1 LKGLEAALSKYAA
14 ELKALNIPV
23 VAGNSDRGSED
34 GDMKVVDLKQADPA
48 QILYGMTLDHLEK
61 WETALQEVAED
72 AREGGKEKKADNMAR
87 FYDGI
92 TRAAKSLIKDPEAKF
107 TFD

>member
-48 QILYGMTLDHLEK
+48 QICTG
-61 WETALQEVAED
+61 
-72 AREGGKEKKADNMAR
+72 
-87 FYDGI
+87 
-92 TRAAKSLIKDPEAKF
+92 
-107 TFD
+107 